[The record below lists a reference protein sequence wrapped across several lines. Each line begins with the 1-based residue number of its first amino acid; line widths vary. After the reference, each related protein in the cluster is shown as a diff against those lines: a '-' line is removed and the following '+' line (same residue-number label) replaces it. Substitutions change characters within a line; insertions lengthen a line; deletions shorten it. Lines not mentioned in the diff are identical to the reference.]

1 MTLEVPMPR
10 ISPAEFSALPLR
22 ANTLLADVPL
32 HDVWAVDLP
41 TLREGA
47 TLEEVLRRADRDVFA
62 PRDAKMRGL
71 PAAARA
77 LFRLRL
83 LLGRLF
89 RLEREPDDAGAV
101 SFARRLT
108 AEDRARSSVVS
119 GTRAG
124 NFHVVYR
131 FENEQ
136 LLEVHNRTVHAAAL
150 SALAK
155 TADGYRYYFAVYVVS
170 VGWITPLYMALI
182 DPFRRWVIYPALLRS
197 IRAGTGSAIA
207 RQPSTSSE

>member
-1 MTLEVPMPR
+1 MPR
-10 ISPAEFSALPLR
+10 ISPGAFFALPLR
-22 ANTLLADVPL
+22 VNTLLADVPL

-41 TLREGA
+41 GLRAGV
-47 TLEEVLRRADRDVFA
+47 TLENVLRRSGRDVFGS
-62 PRDAKMRGL
+62 RDAKLRAL
-71 PAAARA
+71 PVASRA
-77 LFRLRL
+77 LFQLRL
-83 LLGRLF
+83 FLGRAF
-89 RLEREPDDAGAV
+89 GLEREPPDAEAT

-150 SALAK
+150 SALEK
-155 TADGYRYYFAVYVVS
+155 TGDGYRYYFAVYVVR

-182 DPFRRWVIYPALLRS
+182 DPFRRWIIYPALLKN
-197 IRAGTGSAIA
+197 IRASCSTLQ
-207 RQPSTSSE
+207 QP